1 MTKAT
6 AYLDYDRAVAASAD
20 AHGTIPHCDSRIL
33 HNPDDCKYCAERPE
47 LQAERNR
54 LGIAWTG
61 YEPGPGQIPCEADL
75 VRPPGADNDH
85 RRWGGNKPTS
95 ADNTWPE
102 ESAASQA
109 LYGNPEAR
117 FYEDPANVKA
127 GRRVT
132 PYVPTKAEKDLAPWY
147 MKPVCRNDDGT
158 TTGYDFKWWA
168 KPFKRWLW

>member
-6 AYLDYDRAVAASAD
+6 AYLDYDAFVGQSLTHFA
-20 AHGTIPHCDSRIL
+20 TIPHCDSRIL
-33 HNPDDCKYCAERPE
+33 HSPDDCEYCAERPD
-47 LQAERNR
+47 LQAERTR

-75 VRPPGADNDH
+75 TRPPGADNDH
-85 RRWGGNKPTS
+85 RRWGGNKPTNAS
-95 ADNTWPE
+95 ANPQEWPE
-102 ESAASQA
+102 ESASSQM
-109 LYGNPEAR
+109 LYGDPEYRYVATK
-117 FYEDPANVKA
+117 EEKA
-127 GRRVT
+127 F
-132 PYVPTKAEKDLAPWY
+132 APWY